1 MPTKN
6 ARINVVVEK
15 PLYTV
20 IDEMSR
26 ERGISKSMVVRD
38 LVIQAIEL
46 REDQALARFADER
59 RRSFDE
65 SKALTHEESW
75 A

>member
-15 PLYTV
+15 PLYTL
-20 IDEMSR
+20 IDEISR
-26 ERGISKSMVVRD
+26 ERGISKSLLVRD
-38 LVIQAIEL
+38 LVVEAIDL

-59 RRSFDE
+59 DKSFDK
-65 SKALTHEESW
+65 SKALTHKEVWE
-75 A
+75 